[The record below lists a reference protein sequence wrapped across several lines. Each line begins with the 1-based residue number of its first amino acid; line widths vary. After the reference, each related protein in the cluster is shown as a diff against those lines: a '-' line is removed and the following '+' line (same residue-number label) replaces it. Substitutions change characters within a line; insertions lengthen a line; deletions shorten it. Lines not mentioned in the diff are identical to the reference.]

1 MIIKTRQLLS
11 DLGVEGSFEPML
23 APWIASML
31 GHLLALG
38 GVRGIQAPA
47 VRRGSGPGRDHAG
60 RRAAGARVRQE
71 LGAVGGCSTHLG
83 GEGKHNS
90 RDLKKKK

>member
-1 MIIKTRQLLS
+1 
-11 DLGVEGSFEPML
+11 
-23 APWIASML
+23 ML

-90 RDLKKKK
+90 RDLKKKRKKKKQCRGYRVVGRAFTATLGSSLAAN

>member
-1 MIIKTRQLLS
+1 
-11 DLGVEGSFEPML
+11 
-23 APWIASML
+23 ML
-31 GHLLALG
+31 GHLLGLG

-90 RDLKKKK
+90 RDFKKKKKGKRNSAEGTGLLAERSQRR